1 MLNCS
6 VAELRIDVLN
16 PQVGYSGTNVIGYVG
31 LPQLFERTVYHQV
44 AVEIE
49 CFVELGE
56 PFGNGIAVVGLQGDI
71 PDVEIEVAEVGIVD
85 NVEMY
90 RVVAVSLPERR
101 EFLPVLGR
109 DIVREEVDVE
119 EVVGVV
125 LQEGNYC
132 RATVPTV
139 GVVQGEKQVNV
150 FHFGVTW
157 LFFSI

>member
-1 MLNCS
+1 MS
-6 VAELRIDVLN
+6 QIIDPSQTLARGT
-16 PQVGYSGTNVIGYVG
+16 PQTLLI
-31 LPQLFERTVYHQV
+31 
-44 AVEIE
+44 I
-49 CFVELGE
+49 
-56 PFGNGIAVVGLQGDI
+56 D
-71 PDVEIEVAEVGIVD
+71 D
-85 NVEMY
+85 VEMY

>member
-1 MLNCS
+1 MFRS
-6 VAELRIDVLN
+6 HFFQVEQEYSGVDIELVERHAYLGFVIDVLN
-16 PQVGYSGTNVIGYVG
+16 PQVGYPGTNVIGYVG

-90 RVVAVSLPERR
+90 LVMAVSLCERR
-101 EFLPVLGR
+101 EFLPVFG
-109 DIVREEVDVE
+109 VDV
-119 EVVGVV
+119 V
-125 LQEGNYC
+125 
-132 RATVPTV
+132 R
-139 GVVQGEKQVNV
+139 
-150 FHFGVTW
+150 
-157 LFFSI
+157 